1 MKILSL
7 LVFLILL
14 SANCA
19 NETSSISTSGYSLDA
34 TRNYSSSTNP
44 PESTN
49 LTTTTKPTVNVETME
64 LTSGLVPFKA
74 CEELL
79 RYFQDEA
86 LERVGPYGLE
96 GMGWGPIM
104 PVALGSFAFDNANG
118 NFAESAAVMRTA
130 PGIDFSE
137 TVALSELGEETDGI
151 ETRVELLRL
160 RLRGRFFL
168 GLGLASSNDST
179 LLMLSSSLQELRLPT
194 VVCSSSSKPSGA

>member
-1 MKILSL
+1 MKKQFTNINKTDQLGFLLLVFKQTNKNTKSNMKILSL

-86 LERVGPYGLE
+86 LERVGP
-96 GMGWGPIM
+96 
-104 PVALGSFAFDNANG
+104 F
-118 NFAESAAVMRTA
+118 
-130 PGIDFSE
+130 
-137 TVALSELGEETDGI
+137 
-151 ETRVELLRL
+151 
-160 RLRGRFFL
+160 RFY
-168 GLGLASSNDST
+168 
-179 LLMLSSSLQELRLPT
+179 
-194 VVCSSSSKPSGA
+194 V

>member
-1 MKILSL
+1 MKKQFTNINKTDQLGFLLLVFKQTNKNTKSNMKILSL

-104 PVALGSFAFDNANG
+104 PVALQKW
-118 NFAESAAVMRTA
+118 
-130 PGIDFSE
+130 PI
-137 TVALSELGEETDGI
+137 
-151 ETRVELLRL
+151 
-160 RLRGRFFL
+160 
-168 GLGLASSNDST
+168 
-179 LLMLSSSLQELRLPT
+179 
-194 VVCSSSSKPSGA
+194 